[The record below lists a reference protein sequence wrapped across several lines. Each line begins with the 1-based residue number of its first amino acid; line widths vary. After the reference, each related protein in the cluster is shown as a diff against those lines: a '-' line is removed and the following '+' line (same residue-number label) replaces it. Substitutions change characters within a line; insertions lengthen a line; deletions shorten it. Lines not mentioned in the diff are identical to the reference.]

1 MKDFNRLA
9 QTALPVLMQ
18 IPAPRQVDP
27 ALVEGCH
34 TYADA
39 VCLCLDKRIRRL
51 REGEIAEYLGF
62 KGPHLAKV
70 KIGKGYLTSDQE
82 AILQRLCSNTAIE
95 QYAEKRRADLDRMLK
110 VPDVDPDVAALVER
124 LVAQKLAE
132 AQQSRVA

>member
-9 QTALPVLMQ
+9 QMALPVLLE
-18 IPAPRQVDP
+18 IPAPRAIEP
-27 ALVEGCH
+27 ALIESCE
-34 TYADA
+34 TYSDA
-39 VCLCLDKRIRRL
+39 VCLCLERRIRRL

-70 KIGKGYLTSDQE
+70 KGGKGYLTSDQE

-95 QYAEKRRADLDRMLK
+95 QYAEKRRADLDRMLQRPDLA
-110 VPDVDPDVAALVER
+110 PDVEALVER

-132 AQQSRVA
+132 AQLARVA

>member
-9 QTALPVLMQ
+9 QSALPVLMQ
-18 IPAPRQVDP
+18 IPEPRQIDP
-27 ALVEGCH
+27 ALVEACQ

-70 KIGKGYLTSDQE
+70 KGGRGYLTSDQE

-95 QYAEKRRADLDRMLK
+95 QYAAKRRADLDRMLK

-124 LVAQKLAE
+124 LVAQKMAE

>member
-1 MKDFNRLA
+1 MKDFNHLA
-9 QTALPVLMQ
+9 QAALPVLMQ
-18 IPAPRQVDP
+18 IPAPRQIEQI
-27 ALVEGCH
+27 LIEGCK

-51 REGEIAEYLGF
+51 NEGEIAEYLGF

-70 KIGKGYLTSDQE
+70 KGGKGYLTSDQE

-95 QYAEKRRADLDRMLK
+95 QYAEKRRNDLDRMLK
-110 VPDVDPDVAALVER
+110 APDVDPDVAALVER

-132 AQQSRVA
+132 AQRARTA

>member
-1 MKDFNRLA
+1 MKDFNHLA

-18 IPAPRQVDP
+18 IPAPRQIEQILIED
-27 ALVEGCH
+27 CK

-39 VCLCLDKRIRRL
+39 VCLCLEKRIRRL
-51 REGEIAEYLGF
+51 NEGEIAGYLGF

-70 KIGKGYLTSDQE
+70 KLGKGYLTSDQE

-95 QYAEKRRADLDRMLK
+95 QYAEKRRNDLDLMLRA
-110 VPDVDPDVAALVER
+110 PDVDPATAALVER

-132 AQQSRVA
+132 AQRARMA